1 MKSEIISVGTELL
14 LGEII
19 DTNAAFLAQQLSI
32 LGIDLYWV
40 SQVGDN
46 LTRVLEVLQRAW
58 GRSDLIL
65 VTGGLGPTDDDLT
78 REAIADL
85 VGERMEVDP
94 DLEEWLRGSFGRLG
108 LSMPLSNLKQAS
120 LVPSARS
127 IPNPFGTAPGWWMER
142 DGRILVAMPGVPRE
156 MHRMWYDE
164 VLPRLR
170 PYTGAAVLLTRTLKI
185 MGKGESEVEELL
197 HDFVSSANPTLATY
211 AKEDGIHVRLAAKA
225 ATREE
230 ASAMVAGLEER
241 VRAILGT
248 FIYGADDDS
257 LALVVG
263 RLLKELGLSLATM
276 ESCTGGHLANA
287 LTDVPGSSAYFK
299 GGLVAYT
306 REAKAAWGVDPALMD
321 AHGLV
326 SPHVASAMARAA
338 RDRLAA
344 DVGVAITGVA
354 GPGEAEGQPAGT
366 MHIAVDDRGQE
377 RLSSSVWP
385 RARLDVKRVATLR
398 ALNLVRR
405 SLMGLP

>member
-19 DTNAAFLAQQLSI
+19 DTNAAFLAQQLSL

-46 LTRVLEVLQRAW
+46 RARLLEVLRRAW
-58 GRSDLIL
+58 GRSDLVL

-85 VGERMEVDP
+85 VGEEMAVDP
-94 DLEEWLRGSFGRLG
+94 DLERWVRGSFSRMGMN
-108 LSMPLSNLKQAS
+108 MPLSNLKQAA
-120 LVPSARS
+120 LIPSARS
-127 IPNPFGTAPGWWMER
+127 IPNPFGTAPGWWMEK
-142 DGRILVAMPGVPRE
+142 DGRTLVAMPGVPRE
-156 MHRMWYDE
+156 MHRMWNDE
-164 VLPRLR
+164 VLPRLH
-170 PYTGAAVLLTRTLKI
+170 PYTGAAVLITRTLKI
-185 MGKGESEVEELL
+185 MGKGESEVEEML

-211 AKEDGIHVRLAAKA
+211 AKEDGIHVRMAAKA

-230 ASAMVAGLEER
+230 AAGMVGDLEGR

-248 FIYGADDDS
+248 FIYGADDET

-263 RLLKELGLSLATM
+263 RLLKEMGLALATM

-287 LTDVPGSSAYFK
+287 LTDVPGSSAYFT

-306 REAKAAWGVDPALMD
+306 REAKAAWGVDPATMD
-321 AHGLV
+321 EHGLV
-326 SPHVASAMARAA
+326 SPQVASAMARAA
-338 RDRLAA
+338 RDRLGA
-344 DVGVAITGVA
+344 DVGVGITGVA
-354 GPGEAEGQPAGT
+354 GPEEAEGEPAGT
-366 MHIAVDDRGQE
+366 MHIAVDNRGQE
-377 RLSSSVWP
+377 RISSGVYP
-385 RARLDVKRVATLR
+385 RGRLDVKRVATLR